1 MQKWTIMFLVLQNS
15 FHRIMSEERNRSS
28 KRTHILMDP
37 RTEEDNGDSSYKTD
51 ASTVL
56 LITDN

>member
-1 MQKWTIMFLVLQNS
+1 MFLVLQNS

-28 KRTHILMDP
+28 KRTNILMDP